1 MARVDFPAPRSP
13 VRTMEASESKTLAVE
28 NSGECGGELGAER
41 EAVCPRQQGLAVD
54 GELGREADEHNIPL
68 EGEPAGV
75 GGEGSYALT
84 I

>member
-1 MARVDFPAPRSP
+1 MSWKALSASMTLRFMAPEAMMARVDLPAPRSP
-13 VRTMEASESKTLAVE
+13 VRTMEASESNTLEVE

-41 EAVCPRQQGLAVD
+41 EA
-54 GELGREADEHNIPL
+54 L